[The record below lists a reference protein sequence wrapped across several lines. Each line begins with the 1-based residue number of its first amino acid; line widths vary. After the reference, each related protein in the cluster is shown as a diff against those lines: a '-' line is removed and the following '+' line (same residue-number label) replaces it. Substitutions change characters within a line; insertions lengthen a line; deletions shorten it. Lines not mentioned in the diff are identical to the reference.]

1 MTENFLLFSASLNLS
16 DIIDIC
22 NYKIN
27 EWKINLKNLKFNK
40 DFFLEIEE
48 ELDNYKLDI
57 RYKSLIKLFL
67 SFADFKLLC
76 DKYIIFNKQF
86 EESFN
91 VNLITESFKIGVLDS
106 LIDNLKFMYL
116 KFMNYNKLEIN
127 LNKLELTFF
136 IKINIYL
143 IFLQIYFLRKNNDM
157 ENFIKY
163 QGEELE
169 IILLKF
175 FKIGITNKYVPSR
188 MCLCVYYLYFNLLA
202 NPDKKEINE
211 ISTCREV
218 NLKNKKDTLLT
229 KQNYQKYFK
238 PKIPLMVNYT
248 LNSKSPNYFIEKYYR
263 DNMLKR
269 GDTTL
274 ERVIIFRILK
284 ILLATFETTKNP
296 QGSTS
301 EFIKD
306 YIVEIILRD
315 YYFEKKNPPFK
326 E

>member
-143 IFLQIYFLRKNNDM
+143 IFYKYISLEKIMIWKTLLN
-157 ENFIKY
+157 IK
-163 QGEELE
+163 E
-169 IILLKF
+169 K
-175 FKIGITNKYVPSR
+175 
-188 MCLCVYYLYFNLLA
+188 
-202 NPDKKEINE
+202 
-211 ISTCREV
+211 
-218 NLKNKKDTLLT
+218 NLKL
-229 KQNYQKYFK
+229 
-238 PKIPLMVNYT
+238 
-248 LNSKSPNYFIEKYYR
+248 YY
-263 DNMLKR
+263 
-269 GDTTL
+269 
-274 ERVIIFRILK
+274 
-284 ILLATFETTKNP
+284 
-296 QGSTS
+296 
-301 EFIKD
+301 
-306 YIVEIILRD
+306 
-315 YYFEKKNPPFK
+315 
-326 E
+326 